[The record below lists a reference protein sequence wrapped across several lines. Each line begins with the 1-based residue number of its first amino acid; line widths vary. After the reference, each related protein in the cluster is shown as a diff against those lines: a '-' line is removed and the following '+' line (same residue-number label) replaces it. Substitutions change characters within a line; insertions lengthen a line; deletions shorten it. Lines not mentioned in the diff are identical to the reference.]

1 MVSRPDFRAGDHV
14 AIERADGGGH
24 IFLDIES
31 IARAAGYVRRRP
43 RLIVVV
49 APLLAALVVLAW
61 GRR

>member
-1 MVSRPDFRAGDHV
+1 MVSRPDFRPSDHIAV
-14 AIERADGGGH
+14 ERADGDGY

-31 IARAAGYVRRRP
+31 IARAAGYKRCRP

-49 APLLAALVVLAW
+49 GPLLLALAVLAW